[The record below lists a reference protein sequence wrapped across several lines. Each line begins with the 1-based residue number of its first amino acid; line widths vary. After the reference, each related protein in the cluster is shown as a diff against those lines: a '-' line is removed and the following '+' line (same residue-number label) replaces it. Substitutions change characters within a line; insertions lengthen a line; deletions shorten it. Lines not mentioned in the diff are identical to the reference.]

1 MFWVAVKTITK
12 PHIFGLK
19 EAFCSVT
26 KAISQFS
33 PDLSVG
39 FISWENWSLPMSNNL
54 TCCKVSCINPL
65 SFTRNKWSP
74 IAASQQKEESPPS
87 FFTFF
92 PHFAAYVS
100 AQWWWCVLRVCML
113 LPAWAEL
120 AGEGRTDYH
129 FPQCVYC
136 WGPGGDSSVA
146 ATSARLELSEPLRS
160 CLRHPQQPTLLPL
173 RHAQMS
179 RLLQYVWLHVRMR

>member
-1 MFWVAVKTITK
+1 M
-12 PHIFGLK
+12 FGLK
-19 EAFCSVT
+19 EAFCSVSKT
-26 KAISQFS
+26 ISQFS
-33 PDLSVG
+33 PDSKCWLYIVG
-39 FISWENWSLPMSNNL
+39 ELDPSNVQYSRLLQSQLHKLAVFHQKHGKSNRSLAAERRPP
-54 TCCKVSCINPL
+54 PL
-65 SFTRNKWSP
+65 F
-74 IAASQQKEESPPS
+74 

-100 AQWWWCVLRVCML
+100 SQWWWCVLRVCML

-179 RLLQYVWLHVRMR
+179 RLFQYVWLHMRMP